1 MIPVIVLAVV
11 VGLPV
16 FLAIFLR
23 VSPVFVFASVVSGSI
38 LVRYIGDDAALAIG
52 AFVRN
57 QYSSVAANIL
67 VLVLPLF
74 FTFIILKSTLAKSK
88 ILSSVAPLLAT
99 GMLLF
104 IFIVTL
110 LPSTTQIKFGL
121 DPIVGPVI
129 KAQDL
134 IISVAILIV
143 LANMWLIYRHIDHR
157 KKHRR

>member
-1 MIPVIVLAVV
+1 MPVIVLALA

-23 VSPVFVFASVVSGSI
+23 VTPVFVFASIVSGGI
-38 LVRYIGDDAALAIG
+38 LVRYLGDDAALVVG

-67 VLVLPLF
+67 VLVLPLLC
-74 FTFIILKSTLAKSK
+74 TFIILKSTLAKSK

-99 GMLLF
+99 GILLF
-104 IFIVTL
+104 LFMVTL

-134 IISVAILIV
+134 IVAVAILIV
-143 LANMWLIYRHIDHR
+143 LANMWFTYRHKDHR
-157 KKHRR
+157 KKHRK